1 MGAQVILVCLSN
13 IAVVTSFCFCHCY
26 DTKNLAFERIY
37 DGSKTLQLFVTGER
51 AKEVAK
57 MSDTDIVSE
66 FLPIIND
73 MFKEQIMNKYGTSY
87 ELKPKDVVNFK
98 AARWSEDPL
107 FYGSFSN
114 SKFNQTD
121 AQLELLYN
129 GAGNIFMVRDSWI
142 LQVPS

>member
-1 MGAQVILVCLSN
+1 
-13 IAVVTSFCFCHCY
+13 VTSFCFCHCY

-57 MSDTDIVSE
+57 MSDSSIISE
-66 FLPIIND
+66 LLPIINN
-73 MFKEQIMNKYGTSY
+73 MFKDQIINKYERD
-87 ELKPKDVVNFK
+87 ELMPSDVVNFK
-98 AARWSEDPL
+98 AARWSEVPL